1 MNILEENL
9 NENEERFSFGEFE
22 GQLISD
28 VKKSN
33 PSYVKW
39 AMKTP
44 NFNVVFKKM
53 YENTKVDYKSVYQTL
68 KNTK

>member
-1 MNILEENL
+1 MADQ
-9 NENEERFSFGEFE
+9 ERFSFGEFE

-28 VKKSN
+28 VMKSH

-44 NFNVVFKKM
+44 NFNVELKKL
-53 YENTKVDYKSVYQTL
+53 YENTKIDYKSVYQML
-68 KNTK
+68 KEKK

>member
-1 MNILEENL
+1 MNVLEENL

-28 VKKSN
+28 VLKTD

-39 AMKTP
+39 VMKTP
-44 NFNVVFKKM
+44 NFNVEFKKM
-53 YENTKVDYKSVYQTL
+53 YDNTNVDYKSVYQML
-68 KNTK
+68 KEKK